1 MIIIEPFLIAQYFN
15 KKSMLYICCF
25 LTCFSFG
32 FTFHVLFMFLYFSLL
47 VETKPRLT
55 KETAFVLG
63 MFYFL
68 RFLFDLFV
76 VCFAYFAYFFS
87 LISKGEQ
94 KKSALGRTLD
104 VYGLQELSDE
114 PDPHAT
120 LPFISHHTL
129 NLTRDLNDS
138 DSNPNKT
145 NKTRELS
152 NTNILNMYIFI
163 CEKLSTIII
172 SWL

>member
-76 VCFAYFAYFFS
+76 VCFAYFAYFFFVN
-87 LISKGEQ
+87 IQ
-94 KKSALGRTLD
+94 RRTKKIGFGSNAWCLRSART
-104 VYGLQELSDE
+104 QWWTWSSCNS
-114 PDPHAT
+114 T
-120 LPFISHHTL
+120 LYFSP
-129 NLTRDLNDS
+129 
-138 DSNPNKT
+138 
-145 NKTRELS
+145 
-152 NTNILNMYIFI
+152 YA
-163 CEKLSTIII
+163 
-172 SWL
+172 